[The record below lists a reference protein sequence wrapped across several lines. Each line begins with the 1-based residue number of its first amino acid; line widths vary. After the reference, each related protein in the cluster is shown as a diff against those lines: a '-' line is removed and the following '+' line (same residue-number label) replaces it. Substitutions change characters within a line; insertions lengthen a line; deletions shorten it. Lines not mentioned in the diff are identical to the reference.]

1 MGNAWERV
9 PEPKPERPSVEG
21 QDPRRRDDIGGKG
34 RGGGLAYLRNL
45 VAAGDRKS
53 R

>member
-9 PEPKPERPSVEG
+9 PEPEPEGPSVEG
-21 QDPRRRDDIGGKG
+21 QDPSRRDGAGGWG
-34 RGGGLAYLRNL
+34 AGVAHLGDLSAVRNQ
-45 VAAGDRKS
+45 KS